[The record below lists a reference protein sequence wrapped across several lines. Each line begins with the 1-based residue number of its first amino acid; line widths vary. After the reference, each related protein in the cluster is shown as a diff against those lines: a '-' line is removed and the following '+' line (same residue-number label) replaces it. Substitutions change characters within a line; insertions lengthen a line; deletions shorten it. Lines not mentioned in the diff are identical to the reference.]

1 MAVKGPCVFTSYLFF
16 LSCREELFFRK
27 VLFLTERSAEPPGST
42 VVSLEGGV
50 VRSLL
55 RSNQK
60 SSDRLVVTP
69 REAA

>member
-1 MAVKGPCVFTSYLFF
+1 MAVKGPSVFTSYLFF
-16 LSCREELFFRK
+16 SSCEELFFRK
-27 VLFLTERSAEPPGST
+27 VLFLIERPAEPPDST
-42 VVSLEGGV
+42 AVSLERGV

-60 SSDRLVVTP
+60 SSDRLVVTQ

>member
-16 LSCREELFFRK
+16 LSCHEELFFRK
-27 VLFLTERSAEPPGST
+27 VLFLTERPAKPPDST
-42 VVSLEGGV
+42 VVSLERGV

-55 RSNQK
+55 RSIEK
-60 SSDRLVVTP
+60 SSDRLVVTQ